1 MRDYHFT
8 HTNVDIVLVNPNHH
22 IVPTM
27 RVYRIFLVGM
37 HACVCACEGEEC
49 VHVEGVAME
58 RVSIC
63 VKRVLQG
70 GGLGVRR

>member
-1 MRDYHFT
+1 
-8 HTNVDIVLVNPNHH
+8 
-22 IVPTM
+22 
-27 RVYRIFLVGM
+27 M
-37 HACVCACEGEEC
+37 HVCACEGEEG